1 MHDAHEVSSGGSAIG
16 IAALRLGILALPMAT
31 GDASVRHVRQRGL
44 RQARQRGDEGGGG
57 VLLQVLKSVLGVFLS
72 RCAMS
77 CTSDMSRYRQIE

>member
-44 RQARQRGDEGGGG
+44 RQARP
-57 VLLQVLKSVLGVFLS
+57 SA
-72 RCAMS
+72 AMKVAEEYS
-77 CTSDMSRYRQIE
+77 SKFSSPSLASSSADAP